1 MAASC
6 FSKGENTVRK
16 LMWFTIGFTAA
27 CAAGVYLVSG
37 FWLLGLGGF
46 ALAALIAALC
56 IGSAYS
62 KKAACALFGCL
73 IGFLWFFGFD
83 KLYLQPARQMEEQA
97 RFLQIEVTDYSR
109 PTEKGIA
116 ATGKT
121 ELDGKTYQIQFYLNE
136 PVTLSPGDRVEGGFV
151 LRYTGG
157 GGENSPT
164 YHQGKGIFLLAYPK
178 NAIEKQQLDAVPS
191 RYLAPVLRQKIL
203 ALLGGI
209 FPADTAPF
217 AKALLI
223 GDTSD
228 LSYETVTALK
238 TSGVYHIVAVSGM
251 HVSILFALV
260 YMLCGKHRVFTA
272 VFGIPVLCLFAAV
285 AGFSPSIV
293 RACVMQVLMIIA
305 LLTDKEYDPPTA
317 LAFAVLLLLAS
328 NPLCITSVSFQLSV
342 GCIVGIFLFT
352 RRIHDYLLKET
363 PLGPA
368 KGRSLRAK
376 LTRWA
381 VSSVSVTL
389 GAISVTAPLCA
400 VHFGSVSIIGI
411 LTNLLV
417 LWFVSIIFYG
427 IMAACLLG
435 AIWLPLGIGISWVL
449 SWPIRGILWVTDMIS
464 RVPVASVYTSS
475 VYIVAWLIFA
485 YILLSI
491 FFKTKKKHPL
501 VLTGCLLAGLV
512 GAIAFS
518 WIEPRLDNYRI
529 TAIDVGQGQCLLLQ
543 NEGKYYMVDCGGDSD
558 EKAADEASKL
568 LLSQG
573 IFRLD
578 GLIIT
583 HYDKDH
589 AGGVDELLS
598 RIPADKLYLPV
609 FDDEN
614 PIRQELE
621 EEYSEQIQ
629 WVNEDLVLD
638 DGIITIYASQ
648 QTIDANESSLCIL
661 FQPEKCDI
669 LITGDRSFDGERE
682 LLERVTLPDLE
693 ILVAGHHGSKT
704 STSLE
709 LLKETCPEL
718 VLISVGADNRY
729 GHPTQET
736 LERLKIFGCLVY
748 RTDLEGTIILRG

>member
-1 MAASC
+1 M
-6 FSKGENTVRK
+6 RK
-16 LMWFTIGFTAA
+16 LMLFTIGFTAA

-37 FWLLGLGGF
+37 LWLLGLAGV
-46 ALAALIAALC
+46 ALVAMIATMC
-56 IGSAYS
+56 IGSANS
-62 KKAACALFGCL
+62 KKVICALFGCV
-73 IGFLWFFGFD
+73 IGFLWLFGFD
-83 KLYLQPARQMEEQA
+83 KLYLQPIHQMDEQA
-97 RFLQIEVTDYSR
+97 TILQIEVTDYSI
-109 PTEKGIA
+109 PTESGISA
-116 ATGKT
+116 VGKT
-121 ELDGKTYQIQFYLNE
+121 QLNGKTYQIQFYLNE
-136 PVTLSPGDRVEGGFV
+136 SASLSPGDRVEGGFV
-151 LRYTGG
+151 LRYTGS

-178 NAIEKQQLDAVPS
+178 GIVENGHLGSVPS
-191 RYLAPVLRQKIL
+191 KYLAPVLRQKIL
-203 ALLGGI
+203 TLLETI
-209 FPADTAPF
+209 FPADTASF

-223 GDTSD
+223 GDTSE
-228 LSYETVTALK
+228 LSYKTVTALK

-260 YMLCGKHRVFTA
+260 YMLCGKHRIFTA
-272 VFGIPVLCLFAAV
+272 LFGIPILCLFAAV
-285 AGFSPSIV
+285 AGLSPSIV
-293 RACVMQVLMIIA
+293 RACVMQMLMILA
-305 LLTDKEYDPPTA
+305 LLTNQEYDPPTA

-328 NPLCITSVSFQLSV
+328 NPLCITSISFQLSV

-352 RRIHDYLLKET
+352 QRIHDYLLKET
-363 PLGPA
+363 SLGPA
-368 KGRSLRAK
+368 NGKSLRAK

-389 GAISVTAPLCA
+389 GAMSVTAPLCA
-400 VHFGSVSIIGI
+400 VHFGTVSLIGI
-411 LTNLLV
+411 FTNLLV
-417 LWFVSIIFYG
+417 LWCVSIIFYG

-435 AIWLPLGIGISWVL
+435 AIWLPLGIGFSWVL
-449 SWPIRGILWVTDMIS
+449 SWLIRVVLWVTDMIS

-485 YILLSI
+485 YILLSV

-501 VLTGCLLAGLV
+501 ALTCCLLAGLV

-518 WIEPRLDNYRI
+518 WIEPRLDDYRI

-578 GLIIT
+578 GLIVT

-598 RIPADKLYLPV
+598 RVSADKLYLPE
-609 FDDEN
+609 FDGEN
-614 PIRQELE
+614 DIRQELAQ
-621 EEYSEQIQ
+621 EYSDKIH
-629 WVNEDLVLD
+629 WVTEDMSLAD
-638 DGIITIYASQ
+638 AGITIYASQ
-648 QTIDANESSLCIL
+648 QTTDTNESSLCIL

-669 LITGDRSFDGERE
+669 LITGDRSFDGEQE
-682 LLERVTLPDLE
+682 LLDRVTLPDLE
-693 ILVAGHHGSKT
+693 ILVAGHHGSRT

-709 LLKETCPEL
+709 LLKATCPEL
-718 VLISVGADNRY
+718 ALISVGADNRY
-729 GHPTQET
+729 GHPTKET
-736 LERLKIFGCLVY
+736 LERLNMFGCLVY